1 MSKRRRTSS
10 ASRGHEDD
18 SLDGLEASTSIG
30 PTMRKRKKYF
40 DPVRAYS
47 KSFCVFKFE
56 YIFFRLN
63 CVINCMILLGIIKR
77 QMGLYCVI
85 HL

>member
-40 DPVRAYS
+40 DPVS
-47 KSFCVFKFE
+47 
-56 YIFFRLN
+56 
-63 CVINCMILLGIIKR
+63 
-77 QMGLYCVI
+77 
-85 HL
+85 